1 MITHFAYCTTTVAN
15 THVQCDW
22 NRSLRIRDAR
32 GLRGSAGGAGSY
44 PLVARP
50 QFAFRDL
57 KRCRELPCH
66 VVRQRNLASFDT
78 SNDLGGDAGSGAELW
93 LGQPSQNPPIA
104 GVTVTLRNLDEVGNG
119 HPNRGGDT
127 GEQINLRRRVAKFPS
142 SNRVGIESR
151 QAREFALRY
160 TSRSAGFL
168 QLIRLESAHNSTAHR
183 LSLTRK
189 VVITRHC
196 AIPSL
201 RCAHNGTYESVGI
214 DSDRQRWEFSP
225 NANGPPAVSAA
236 RGPSEQQVDC

>member
-1 MITHFAYCTTTVAN
+1 MNTHFAYCTTTVAN
-15 THVQCDW
+15 TNVQYDW
-22 NRSLRIRDAR
+22 NRLRIRDAR
-32 GLRGSAGGAGSY
+32 GLRGSAAGAGSY

-66 VVRQRNLASFDT
+66 IVRQRNLASFDT
-78 SNDLGGDAGSGAELW
+78 PNYLGGDAGSGAELW
-93 LGQPSQNPPIA
+93 LGKPSQNPPIA
-104 GVTVTLRNLDEVGNG
+104 RVAVILRNLDEVGNG

-127 GEQINLRRRVAKFPS
+127 GKQINLRRRVAKFPS
-142 SNRVGIESR
+142 PNRVGIKSR

-160 TSRSAGFL
+160 TSRSAGSL

-183 LSLTRK
+183 VSPTRK

-201 RCAHNGTYESVGI
+201 RCAHNGTYKSIGL
-214 DSDRQRWEFSP
+214 DSEEAGGSFHQT
-225 NANGPPAVSAA
+225 
-236 RGPSEQQVDC
+236 

>member
-1 MITHFAYCTTTVAN
+1 MITHIAYCTTTDAN
-15 THVQCDW
+15 THVQYDS
-22 NRSLRIRDAR
+22 NRSLRIHDAR
-32 GLRGSAGGAGSY
+32 GLRGSAGRAGSY
-44 PLVARP
+44 PVVARP
-50 QFAFRDL
+50 QFAFGDL

-93 LGQPSQNPPIA
+93 LGKPSQNPPIA
-104 GVTVTLRNLDEVGNG
+104 RVAVTLRNLDEVGNG

-127 GEQINLRRRVAKFPS
+127 GEQINLRRRIAKFPS
-142 SNRVGIESR
+142 PNRVGIESR
-151 QAREFALRY
+151 QARKFALRY

-168 QLIRLESAHNSTAHR
+168 QLISLESAHNSTAHR

-201 RCAHNGTYESVGI
+201 RCAHNGTYGSVGI
-214 DSDRQRWEFSP
+214 DSDRAMGVLTKRERSP
-225 NANGPPAVSAA
+225 S
-236 RGPSEQQVDC
+236 C